1 MFVSMTEHEKNR
13 LSEIGRAPVLGAV
26 AVPAS
31 GPAFWR
37 AAWSARHTVT
47 TLAAGAALYLA
58 LAAATP
64 AMGWAGTVLLALAA
78 LVGGVT
84 VATYVPPRGVPAKEH
99 VTGGSCAIMPLMI
112 IAVAPFMLAQ
122 APASA
127 LTAAA
132 LVVFYFAAAVKRITD
147 HASC

>member
-1 MFVSMTEHEKNR
+1 MAGT
-13 LSEIGRAPVLGAV
+13 PVLGAV

-37 AAWSARHTVT
+37 AAWSTRHTVT
-47 TLAAGAALYLA
+47 ALLAGAVLYLA
-58 LAAATP
+58 LASAAP
-64 AMGWAGTVLLALAA
+64 GFGAAGTVLLALAA

-84 VATYVPPRGVPAKEH
+84 IATYVPPRGVPAKEH

-112 IAVAPFMLAQ
+112 IAVAPFMLAE

-127 LTAAA
+127 LSAAA
-132 LVVFYFAAAVKRITD
+132 LVAFHVAAAAKRITD

>member
-1 MFVSMTEHEKNR
+1 MTEHEKNR

-31 GPAFWR
+31 GHAYWR
-37 AAWSARHTVT
+37 AAWSTRHTVT
-47 TLAAGAALYLA
+47 VLAAGSVLYMA
-58 LAAATP
+58 LASAA
-64 AMGWAGTVLLALAA
+64 AVGAAGTALLVLAA

-84 VATYVPPRGVPAKEH
+84 IATYVPPRGVPAKEH
-99 VTGGSCAIMPLMI
+99 ISGGSCAIMPLMI
-112 IAVAPFMLAQ
+112 IAVAPFMLAE
-122 APASA
+122 APASP

-132 LVVFYFAAAVKRITD
+132 LVVFYAAAAIKRITD